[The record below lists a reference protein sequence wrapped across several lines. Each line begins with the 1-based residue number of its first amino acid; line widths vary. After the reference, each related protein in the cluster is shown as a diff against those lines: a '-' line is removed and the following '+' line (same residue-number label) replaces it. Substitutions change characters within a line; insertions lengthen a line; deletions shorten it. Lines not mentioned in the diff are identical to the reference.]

1 MHDRGMIKWLPFN
14 SIINGELVVNSI
26 EKEKS
31 KIVKPTLSEEQI
43 QNIENAILESMIN
56 EIPLTFKIYKG
67 GFINEISGMV
77 VNIDSVKQKI
87 YLDNHKYLYFREI
100 VNVLKSN
107 LGYNINLRR

>member
-31 KIVKPTLSEEQI
+31 KIVKPTLSEEQM
-43 QNIENAILESMIN
+43 QNIENTILESMIN
-56 EIPLTFKIYKG
+56 EIPLVFKIYKG
-67 GFINEISGMV
+67 GFINEISGTV

-87 YLDNHKYLYFREI
+87 YLNNHKYLYFREI
-100 VNVLKSN
+100 VNVLNSN
-107 LGYNINLRR
+107 LC